1 MQVKSCYAGLAEKL
15 TARHRE
21 EVQKWTEARKT
32 EGCAKFKEM
41 EDIRKKLGA
50 HL

>member
-32 EGCAKFKEM
+32 ESCAKFKEM

-50 HL
+50 Q